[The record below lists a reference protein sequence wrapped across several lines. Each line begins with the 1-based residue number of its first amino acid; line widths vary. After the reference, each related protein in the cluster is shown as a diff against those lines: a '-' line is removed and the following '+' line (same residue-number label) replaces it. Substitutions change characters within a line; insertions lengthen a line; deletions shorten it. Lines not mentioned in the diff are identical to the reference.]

1 MFESEY
7 WHPAVTGDAV
17 IIQRDDKEEFYPY
30 ILLVRRK
37 NEPYKDKLALLG
49 GFLDSENTSMKSC
62 VRRELYEE
70 TSIELSERQFNLA
83 CVLSEKDRD
92 PRERVVSVVYYAEIT
107 DDIDKFKPTAKD
119 DASEADWYLLEYL
132 DMDDIAFDHKKVI
145 IETLHK
151 LVEEYR
157 TLKGYQPFGS
167 VSYKRYSKIEHRYLK
182 IMCELQG

>member
-17 IIQRDDKEEFYPY
+17 IIQREDKEEFYPY

-37 NEPYKDKLALLG
+37 NEPYKDKLALPG
-49 GFLDSENTSMKSC
+49 GFLDSEDTSMKGC

-70 TSIELSERQFNLA
+70 TNIELSGRNFDLA

-92 PRERVVSVVYYAEIT
+92 PRERVVSVVYYAEVI

-119 DASEADWYLLEYL
+119 DASEANWYLLEYL
-132 DMDDIAFDHKKVI
+132 DMNDLAFDHKKAI
-145 IETLHK
+145 IKALHK
-151 LVEEYR
+151 LVEKYIA
-157 TLKGYQPFGS
+157 LKHTQPFGS
-167 VSYKRYSKIEHRYLK
+167 ESYKKYSKIGHRYLM
-182 IMCELQG
+182 IMCELQN

>member
-17 IIQRDDKEEFYPY
+17 IIQREDKEEFYPY

-37 NEPYKDKLALLG
+37 NEPYKDKLALPG
-49 GFLDSENTSMKSC
+49 GFLDSEDTSMKGC

-70 TSIELSERQFNLA
+70 TNIELSGRNFDLA

-92 PRERVVSVVYYAEIT
+92 PRERVVSVVYYAEVI

-119 DASEADWYLLEYL
+119 DASEANWYLLEYL
-132 DMDDIAFDHKKVI
+132 DMNDLAFDHKKAI
-145 IETLHK
+145 IEALHK
-151 LVEEYR
+151 LVENYIS
-157 TLKGYQPFGS
+157 LKCVQPFGS
-167 VSYKRYSKIEHRYLK
+167 APYERYYKIENSYRK
-182 IMCELQG
+182 IIRKIEG